1 MFPVLR
7 IPGGLNFTTWSS
19 LRHKDAATN
28 FSSRELITA
37 ASNPNLGSETVFV
50 GATLDLDITRWVE
63 TLPAASIDQM

>member
-1 MFPVLR
+1 
-7 IPGGLNFTTWSS
+7 